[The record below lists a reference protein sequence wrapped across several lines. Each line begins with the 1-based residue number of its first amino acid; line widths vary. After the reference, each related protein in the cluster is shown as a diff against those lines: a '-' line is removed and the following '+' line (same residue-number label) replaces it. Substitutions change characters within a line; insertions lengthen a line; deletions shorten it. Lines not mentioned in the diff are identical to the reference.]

1 MTVYEDKIQLNLR
14 DYRDD
19 EWVLENTYTIPLDP
33 STYPTGKVLDVT
45 FDGEDASDKS
55 GYENHGILKG
65 SPEFVEGMNG
75 GKAIHI
81 VNSEKAKQYVD
92 FGDIEQMQLEERLRG
107 EYIFNEIRERLEYK
121 ARALEQ
127 ETMVQRRLMK
137 AFPGLRSKRFDK
149 ELQEM
154 RAQMEAR
161 KRKRK
166 QQKGERK

>member
-1 MTVYEDKIQLNLR
+1 M
-14 DYRDD
+14 D
-19 EWVLENTYTIPLDP
+19 ET
-33 STYPTGKVLDVT
+33 
-45 FDGEDASDKS
+45 
-55 GYENHGILKG
+55 
-65 SPEFVEGMNG
+65 
-75 GKAIHI
+75 
-81 VNSEKAKQYVD
+81 

-127 ETMVQRRLMK
+127 DTMVQRRLMK

-166 QQKGERK
+166 QQKGEGK